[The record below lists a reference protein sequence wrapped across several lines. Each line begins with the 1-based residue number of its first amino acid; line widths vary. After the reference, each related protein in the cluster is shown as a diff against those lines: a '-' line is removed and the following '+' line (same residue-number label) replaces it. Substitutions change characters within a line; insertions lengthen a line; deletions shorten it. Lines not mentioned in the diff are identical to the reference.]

1 MQIIISRFPIA
12 MGDGFPGQEFNG
24 WPCPPPL
31 LSHAIEKITKQ
42 MNKNRRRF
50 TSFEIKKKKNCCREM

>member
-1 MQIIISRFPIA
+1 MQINSRFPIA
-12 MGDGFPGQEFNG
+12 MGVGFPGQEFNG

-31 LSHAIEKITKQ
+31 LSHAIEKMTKQ

-50 TSFEIKKKKNCCREM
+50 THLKKKKKNCCREM